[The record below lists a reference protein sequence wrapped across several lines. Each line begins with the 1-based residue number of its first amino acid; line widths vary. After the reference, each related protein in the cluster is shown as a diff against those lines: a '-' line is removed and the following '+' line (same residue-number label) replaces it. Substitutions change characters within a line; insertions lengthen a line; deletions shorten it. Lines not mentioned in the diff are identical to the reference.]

1 MDHLTG
7 RFHTV
12 HGANTTVQPRCGNQF
27 EIILMKEKAAG
38 NLWDVIERLPYAN
51 VEARCDAV
59 SSSLEVSMSDTK
71 AKNTN
76 RRFKFKLPHVYTIMF
91 LLIVVF
97 AVLTWIVPSG
107 QYQRKTIST
116 AAGEREVAVA
126 GTYEQ
131 VDKNYTDS
139 ETGETINLG
148 QDIFAVL
155 QAPTKG
161 IQEAADV
168 VAFVLLIGGSFA
180 IITKTNALNAG
191 MSRVIK
197 KLKNKDILIIP
208 ITMTLL
214 SICGT
219 TFGMS
224 EEALPFYAI
233 FIPIM
238 MGIGYDSMTAFI
250 ICFLGPNLGY
260 CASTIDPFNVLIAQG
275 IIGIEGNPQ
284 LWLRA
289 VSWVIFTA
297 VGIAWAMRYAM
308 RVKKNPESSIV
319 YEDDKLKRIEFSVT
333 DASIEEEFTIRQKL
347 VLIDFACGMGIIV
360 WGLVTQGWYMNEISA
375 VFLGMGLLAG
385 ILGGLDQQT
394 IAEEFVKGLA
404 DFAYAAIVIG
414 IARGILVIA
423 EGGMIIDTILQALA
437 TALAGAPAAVY
448 TTFMY
453 IVLGL
458 LSLLVPSSS
467 GLAALTMPVMGPLTE
482 LMGLNPE
489 AAVTALQFANQ
500 TINTISPVAGMTVA
514 GLAVARISFGQW
526 WKTIWKFFIFMV
538 VFGVIVT
545 AISGMLPV

>member
-1 MDHLTG
+1 
-7 RFHTV
+7 
-12 HGANTTVQPRCGNQF
+12 
-27 EIILMKEKAAG
+27 
-38 NLWDVIERLPYAN
+38 
-51 VEARCDAV
+51 
-59 SSSLEVSMSDTK
+59 MSDTK
-71 AKNTN
+71 AKKTN

-97 AVLTWIVPSG
+97 AVP
-107 QYQRKTIST
+107 T

-289 VSWVIFTA
+289 ISWVIFTA

-308 RVKKNPESSIV
+308 RVKKNPESSIT
-319 YEDDKLKRIEFSVT
+319 YEDDKLKRVEFSVT

-394 IAEEFVKGLA
+394 IAEEFVNRSRHSGHRRGRHDHRHHPPGARHCARRCTRRRLHHVYVYRPWPALFAGSLEFWPGGTHHARHGSA
-404 DFAYAAIVIG
+404 DRAYG
-414 IARGILVIA
+414 PQSRSCRYR
-423 EGGMIIDTILQALA
+423 
-437 TALAGAPAAVY
+437 APVC
-448 TTFMY
+448 
-453 IVLGL
+453 
-458 LSLLVPSSS
+458 
-467 GLAALTMPVMGPLTE
+467 
-482 LMGLNPE
+482 
-489 AAVTALQFANQ
+489 
-500 TINTISPVAGMTVA
+500 
-514 GLAVARISFGQW
+514 
-526 WKTIWKFFIFMV
+526 
-538 VFGVIVT
+538 
-545 AISGMLPV
+545 

>member
-1 MDHLTG
+1 
-7 RFHTV
+7 
-12 HGANTTVQPRCGNQF
+12 
-27 EIILMKEKAAG
+27 
-38 NLWDVIERLPYAN
+38 
-51 VEARCDAV
+51 
-59 SSSLEVSMSDTK
+59 MSDTK
-71 AKNTN
+71 AKKTN

-180 IITKTNALNAG
+180 VITKTNALNAG

-319 YEDDKLKRIEFSVT
+319 YEDDKLKRVEFSVT
-333 DASIEEEFTIRQKL
+333 DASIEEEFTTRQKL

-375 VFLGMGLLAG
+375 VFLGMGLHCREDLPHPTPCRYAVPFSSHPFLCGRNHTADLLAG

-394 IAEEFVKGLA
+394 IAEEFVKGIA

-514 GLAVARISFGQW
+514 GLAVAKISFGQW

-538 VFGVIVT
+538 VFGLIVT
-545 AISGMLPV
+545 AISGMLPA